1 MESTSHYFN
10 KLPSNVISYL
20 YQFFPP
26 NEIIY
31 YSQISHL
38 FYKALSNDFI
48 WESFAKT
55 QDLFIPSEKESFP
68 KWKDYYNYLTKL
80 KTNLKS
86 GRANLSF
93 KMTPYRGHKSIIT
106 ALLPIPML
114 NGPFSIILS
123 GDIEGNI
130 FTWNLDE
137 DEDFEKEKICETKS
151 EILDMKMYNT
161 DKVVVWNREGMFYVY
176 EVNVI
181 HYNDKSKINS
191 NGERFTLLSSFKIEL
206 GSPTVP
212 VEVKQI
218 YIDANF
224 TTLYGCGD
232 FYNKYKFKESHVI
245 YGFDILK
252 GTKKISFEINY
263 DYETKNKI
271 RALGIEEDLN
281 IDLKSYKHSPS
292 SLFAIS
298 GNSLY
303 TFTNFDLCKF
313 YMLSRFDNKMVL
325 NNAFVF
331 NTQYAKSNSYRI
343 NLFYIFDVFILKHN
357 SNVCYFGI
365 DCKQRPMLLEYAKD
379 IDGLKLIR
387 SLQIAAYFDSIE
399 IMSYEEN
406 KLTFLINELRLSSI
420 NMVKLS
426 PMKEIT
432 LEKSNSKMNY
442 CVCDK
447 YRCVVGY
454 DNNMIKVLNAQT
466 GTLWYNLLG
475 GSMTIIPKSFI
486 KHPNYVGFHLIKLTR
501 WSIVGAMGNLIREYS
516 FKPQIK

>member
-1 MESTSHYFN
+1 MESTSHYFK
-10 KLPSNVISYL
+10 KLPSNIISYL

-55 QDLFIPSEKESFP
+55 QDLFIPSEKESFS
-68 KWKDYYNYLTKL
+68 KWKDYYNYLSKL
-80 KTNLKS
+80 KANLRA

-123 GDIEGNI
+123 GDKEGNI

-137 DEDFEKEKICETKS
+137 DEDFEKEKICDTKS
-151 EILDMKMYNT
+151 EILDMKIYNT

-191 NGERFTLLSSFKIEL
+191 NGERFKLLSSFKIEL

-224 TTLYGCGD
+224 TTLFGCGD
-232 FYNKYKFKESHVI
+232 FYDKNKFKESHVI
-245 YGFDILK
+245 YAFDILK
-252 GTKKISFEINY
+252 GIKKNSYEINY

-271 RALGIEEDLN
+271 RAFGLEEN
-281 IDLKSYKHSPS
+281 FEVMHYKHSPT

-313 YMLSRFDNKMVL
+313 FPLNRYDKKIAL

-331 NTQYAKSNSYRI
+331 NTQYAKLNSYRV
-343 NLFYIFDVFILKHN
+343 NLSYIFDVFILKHN

-365 DCKQRPMLLEYAKD
+365 DTCPMLLEYAKD

-387 SLQIAAYFDSIE
+387 SLKITAFFDSID
-399 IMSYEEN
+399 IMSYEDN
-406 KLTFLINELRLSSI
+406 KMTFLINEQRLSSI
-420 NMVKLS
+420 NMVKLC

-432 LEKSNSKMNY
+432 LEKANSAMNT